1 MEALPV
7 AALWALT
14 VVAQKHSLG
23 SVKPETAFVVVTL
36 THTIFLLA
44 YLSMNWKAIQG
55 DLSNVDRKLSLILL
69 AGVFASFI
77 GNLLY
82 YRVLS
87 RGDASAVTSIVSTT
101 PMFVALFS
109 YLLIRKQL
117 IPRQVF
123 GMGLIIFGVN
133 FL

>member
-23 SVKPETAFVVVTL
+23 SVKPETAFVVITL
-36 THTIFLLA
+36 THTLFLLT
-44 YLSMNWKAIQG
+44 YLSLNWKAVRG
-55 DLSNVDRKLSLILL
+55 DLSNVDRKLSFILL
-69 AGVFASFI
+69 AGVFASFM

-82 YRVLS
+82 YKLLS
-87 RGDASAVTSIVSTT
+87 RGDASTVTSIVSTT

-117 IPRQVF
+117 SLRQVI
-123 GMGLIIFGVN
+123 GMGFIVFGVN